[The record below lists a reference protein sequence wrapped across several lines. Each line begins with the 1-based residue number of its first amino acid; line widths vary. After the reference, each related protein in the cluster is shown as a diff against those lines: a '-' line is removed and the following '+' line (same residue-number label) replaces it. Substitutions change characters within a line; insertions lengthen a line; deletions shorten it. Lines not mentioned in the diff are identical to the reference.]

1 MLGVM
6 EGAEQPNGPDNP
18 KRCRDRGGGA
28 GIKRYITTRVSYG
41 NDGIEPGKRAQSCK
55 RGLCLARTW
64 SNKEGASG
72 RTCVN
77 GANQLRGER
86 FQPREWHRIVW
97 PEGAE

>member
-1 MLGVM
+1 MALITPRGV
-6 EGAEQPNGPDNP
+6 GI
-18 KRCRDRGGGA
+18 GGGA

-64 SNKEGASG
+64 RNKESASG
-72 RTCVN
+72 KR
-77 GANQLRGER
+77 L
-86 FQPREWHRIVW
+86 QPREWHRIVW

>member
-1 MLGVM
+1 MALITPRGV
-6 EGAEQPNGPDNP
+6 GI
-18 KRCRDRGGGA
+18 GGGA

-77 GANQLRGER
+77 GANQLRGVGDVAA
-86 FQPREWHRIVW
+86 P
-97 PEGAE
+97 